1 MRIFR
6 SQLVMILKALV
17 MSVSVSMTVNRFL
30 HELHRLHL
38 LTDLLLDL
46 LRHLD
51 RYLVTGLLG
60 DLPADLLG
68 DVVALGYGPLVRHL
82 NTERLTV
89 SKWSNSSGYAKK
101 DF

>member
-17 MSVSVSMTVNRFL
+17 MSVSMTVNRLL

-38 LTDLLLDL
+38 FTDLLLDL

-51 RYLVTGLLG
+51 RYLVAGLLG
-60 DLPADLLG
+60 DLLTDLLG
-68 DVVALGYGPLVRHL
+68 DVVALGDGLLVGHL
-82 NTERLTV
+82 NREGII
-89 SKWSNSSGYAKK
+89 N
-101 DF
+101 

>member
-1 MRIFR
+1 
-6 SQLVMILKALV
+6 MILKALV
-17 MSVSVSMTVNRFL
+17 MSVSMTVNRLL

-38 LTDLLLDL
+38 LTDNLLHL

-51 RYLVTGLLG
+51 RYLVAGLLG

-68 DVVALGYGPLVRHL
+68 DVVALGDGLLVRHL

-89 SKWSNSSGYAKK
+89 SKWSNSSRNTKK
-101 DF
+101 IFSIGFNWSLTL

>member
-17 MSVSVSMTVNRFL
+17 MSVSMIVNRFL

-38 LTDLLLDL
+38 FTDLLLDL

-51 RYLVTGLLG
+51 RYLVAGLLG

-68 DVVALGYGPLVRHL
+68 DVVALGDGPLVRHL
-82 NTERLTV
+82 NRERATA
-89 SKWSNSSGYAKK
+89 S
-101 DF
+101 